1 MAKPGTATNQVLTR
15 LPKKTQD
22 ADGDGIIS
30 PQEMQ
35 SFGQDPNATVTAKQ
49 NYTAVKY
56 GNDKGTLRF
65 GHIHKKGD
73 VTSGCMLDTPDG
85 RHQFS
90 LDIDGQRK
98 GWTTSTSPGNFQ
110 VLAGEDNTEPQDT
123 LILNAVNGNICI
135 TAANGKIRLQGT
147 DIELIAVGDGDT
159 KGHIKC
165 TATETFS
172 VHETKK
178 IVLESKIMTLFKCG
192 GEMDIAASSCLKIY
206 GSLIKAV
213 TNACAVKDSKNNT
226 KGVGQ
231 DPKINANP
239 GTTET

>member
-1 MAKPGTATNQVLTR
+1 MAKAGTATNQVLTR

-22 ADGDGIIS
+22 ANGDGIIS
-30 PQEMQ
+30 PEEMM
-35 SFGQDPNATVTAKQ
+35 SFGQDPNPTVTAKQ
-49 NYTAVKY
+49 NFTAVKY

-73 VTSGCMLDTPDG
+73 VTAGVMLDTPDG

-110 VLAGEDNTEPQDT
+110 VLAGEDNEEPQDT

-135 TAANGKIRLQGT
+135 TATNGKIRLQGT
-147 DIELIAVGDGDT
+147 DIELIAVGEGGA

-165 TATETFS
+165 TATETFTI
-172 VHETKK
+172 HETKK
-178 IVLESKIMTLFKCG
+178 IIFDSKVMTKITSTGIMNISANT
-192 GEMDIAASSCLKIY
+192 CLRIY

-213 TNACAVKDSKNNT
+213 TDACSVKDTAVGGQKYGKENNQVST
-226 KGVGQ
+226 S
-231 DPKINANP
+231 A
-239 GTTET
+239 T

>member
-1 MAKPGTATNQVLTR
+1 MSKPGTATNQVLTR

-22 ADGDGIIS
+22 ANGDGIIS
-30 PQEMQ
+30 PEEMM
-35 SFGQDPNATVTAKQ
+35 SFGQDPNPTVTAKQ
-49 NYTAVKY
+49 NFTAVKY

-73 VTSGCMLDTPDG
+73 VTAGVMLDTPDG

-110 VLAGEDNTEPQDT
+110 VLAGEDNEEPQDT
-123 LILNAVNGNICI
+123 ITIGAVNGNICI
-135 TAANGKIRLQGT
+135 TATNGKIRLQGT
-147 DIELIAVGDGDT
+147 DIELIAVGEGGA

-165 TATETFS
+165 TATETFTI
-172 VHETKK
+172 HETKK
-178 IVLESKIMTLFKCG
+178 IIFDSKVMTKITSTGIMNISANT
-192 GEMDIAASSCLKIY
+192 CLRIY

-213 TNACAVKDSKNNT
+213 TDACSVKDTAVGGQKYGKENNQVST
-226 KGVGQ
+226 S
-231 DPKINANP
+231 A
-239 GTTET
+239 T

>member
-1 MAKPGTATNQVLTR
+1 MSGSARNQGLSR
-15 LPKKTQD
+15 LPGREQVGKESNPT
-22 ADGDGIIS
+22 ITS
-30 PQEMQ
+30 
-35 SFGQDPNATVTAKQ
+35 KQ
-49 NYTAVKY
+49 NYSAVKY
-56 GNDKGTLRF
+56 GTDKGSIKF
-65 GHIHKKGD
+65 GHIHKKAD
-73 VTSGCMLDTPDG
+73 VTAGVMLDTPDG
-85 RHQFS
+85 RHS
-90 LDIDGQRK
+90 LFLDVDGQRK
-98 GWTTSTSPGNFQ
+98 GWTSSISPGNFQ

>member
-1 MAKPGTATNQVLTR
+1 MSTSANNQSLNRTSGTS
-15 LPKKTQD
+15 KK
-22 ADGDGIIS
+22 
-30 PQEMQ
+30 
-35 SFGQDPNATVTAKQ
+35 

-56 GNDKGTLRF
+56 GTDKGTLRF

-73 VTSGCMLDTPDG
+73 VTAGVMLDTPDG

-110 VLAGEDNTEPQDT
+110 VLAGEDNTEPDDT

-135 TAANGKIRLQGT
+135 TAHNGKIRLQGT
-147 DIELIAVGDGDT
+147 DIELVAIGEGGE

-165 TATETFS
+165 TATETFT

-178 IVLESKIMTLFKCG
+178 IILDSKSMTKITTTG
-192 GEMDIAASSCLKIY
+192 IMDIAANSCLKLY
-206 GSLIKAV
+206 SSLIKGV
-213 TNACAVKDSKNNT
+213 TDASAVKDSKCNT
-226 KGVGQ
+226 KGQVQ
-231 DPKINANP
+231 TNNK
-239 GTTET
+239 T

>member
-1 MAKPGTATNQVLTR
+1 MPKPGTATNQVLTR

-22 ADGDGIIS
+22 KDGDGIIS
-30 PQEMQ
+30 PQEMM
-35 SFGQDPNATVTAKQ
+35 SFGNDPNPTVTAKQ
-49 NYTAVKY
+49 NYTAVRY
-56 GNDKGTLRF
+56 GTDKGSIKF

-73 VTSGCMLDTPDG
+73 VTAGVMLNTPDG

-172 VHETKK
+172 IHETKK

-192 GEMDIAASSCLKIY
+192 GEMDIAAASCLKIY

-226 KGVGQ
+226 KGVGE